1 MTTIEPVHFIA
12 YEHGADPIEHAA
24 WHIAMH
30 FEISEQ
36 VVLGQVHPGVAVAQ
50 LDHDLTSV
58 ARRAVAALLDAG
70 WTPPDV
76 TNLQIGEAR

>member
-1 MTTIEPVHFIA
+1 MTTIEPIHRIA

-24 WHIAMH
+24 WHIALH
-30 FEISEQ
+30 FEISEE
-36 VVLGQVHPGVAVAQ
+36 VVSGKVQPGVAVAH
-50 LDHDLTSV
+50 LDHDFKSV

-76 TNLQIGEAR
+76 EAIRKAAS

>member
-1 MTTIEPVHFIA
+1 MTTIEPVHLIA

-24 WHIAMH
+24 QHVAMH

-36 VVLGQVHPGVAVAQ
+36 VLLGQVHPGVAVAQ
-50 LDHDLTSV
+50 LDHELISV

-76 TNLQIGEAR
+76 AELRKVSDR